1 MRGWLT
7 PRPGRFIP
15 GKDTRYPPCRR
26 LGGSQGRSGQ
36 VRKFLPAP
44 EFVPWTVA
52 SRHSDWVIPAPYT
65 TTGKAY
71 RKFRPRYQRC
81 GAFQFNRWVPE
92 EPDSSSTLTMEIADS
107 RLLGV
112 TSDLISGI
120 QTLSN
125 QLMNNWR
132 MYFRNQTGQRMV
144 YNTVLTRTS
153 EHTHLRYRNYYVYV
167 IPKILFPFGCRLI
180 FCVIVILP
188 MRYAA
193 CPADLIASQII

>member
-1 MRGWLT
+1 MCGWLT
-7 PRPGRFIP
+7 PRPGRFTP

-36 VRKFLPAP
+36 VRKFLPP
-44 EFVPWTVA
+44 SEFVPWTVA
-52 SRHSDWVIPAPYT
+52 SRHIIPAPYT
-65 TTGKAY
+65 TTEKEY
-71 RKFRPRYQRC
+71 LKFRPRYQHC

-120 QTLSN
+120 ETLSN

-132 MYFRNQTGQRMV
+132 IYFRNQTVQRMV
-144 YNTVLTRTS
+144 YNPSLTRTS
-153 EHTHLRYRNYYVYV
+153 EHTHLRYRNY
-167 IPKILFPFGCRLI
+167 
-180 FCVIVILP
+180 
-188 MRYAA
+188 
-193 CPADLIASQII
+193 